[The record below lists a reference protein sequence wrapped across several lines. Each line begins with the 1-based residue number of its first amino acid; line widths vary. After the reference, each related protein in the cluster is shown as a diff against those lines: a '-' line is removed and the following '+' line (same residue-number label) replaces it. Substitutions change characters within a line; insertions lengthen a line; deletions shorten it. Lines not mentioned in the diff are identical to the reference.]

1 MKIANASKAYD
12 SPHQHISD
20 SPFPMVKL
28 KHPQK
33 KVPILLLRVLQNWEI
48 LNLLNTM
55 EWNPCTILS
64 FWIKIE
70 VFLFTVLITF
80 NFSKQI
86 GYFSIFSLLT
96 GFLNPLL
103 IF

>member
-33 KVPILLLRVLQNWEI
+33 KVPILIHVYLQ
-48 LNLLNTM
+48 
-55 EWNPCTILS
+55 
-64 FWIKIE
+64 
-70 VFLFTVLITF
+70 
-80 NFSKQI
+80 FSKTER
-86 GYFSIFSLLT
+86 F
-96 GFLNPLL
+96 
-103 IF
+103 